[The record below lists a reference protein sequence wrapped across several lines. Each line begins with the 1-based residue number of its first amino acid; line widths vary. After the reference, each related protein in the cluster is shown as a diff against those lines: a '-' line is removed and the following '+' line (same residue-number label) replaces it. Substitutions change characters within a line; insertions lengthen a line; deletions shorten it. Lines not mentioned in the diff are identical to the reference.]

1 MEIDHIDHEV
11 IVVGGGAAGL
21 SAGIALARSR
31 RSVLV
36 IDAGEPRNAPAEGVH
51 NFLSRDGIG
60 PRELVATGRLELAHY
75 GGELLL
81 GRVLAAE
88 PVDDGFAVVLEDGV
102 AADRPAPRRHRRR
115 GRRSCPRSTGC
126 ASTGARGVLHCPY
139 CHGWEV
145 RDQAIGVVA
154 TSAASVHQALLF
166 SQLTDEITL
175 VTHSFEPDAESR
187 SLLAGAGV
195 TVIDGTVRSVES
207 DGEAV
212 SGLRLE
218 DGSLLP
224 VQAVVVSPYASAR
237 SSLLESLGIEAVAHP
252 SGMGEAVEVDPMG
265 QTSVPGRVRRR
276 QRHRHLRA
284 GDGCRSGR
292 HEGRCRRQRRPGD
305 DRRAREGGRMSTH
318 HHGHHHGHG
327 TTDAR
332 GPLGPLDRG
341 VLGRALRLHARRC
354 GAVTSTPS

>member
-1 MEIDHIDHEV
+1 MDIDHIDHEV

-60 PRELVATGRLELAHY
+60 PLELVAAGRLELAHY
-75 GGELLL
+75 GGGLLP
-81 GRVLAAE
+81 GRVLSAQ
-88 PVDDGFAVVLEDGV
+88 PVEDGFAVVLEDG
-102 AADRPAPRRHRRR
+102 ARLTARRLVVTAGVVDALPEIEGLHEHW
-115 GRRSCPRSTGC
+115 GT
-126 ASTGARGVLHCPY
+126 AVLHCPY

-145 RDQAIGVVA
+145 RDQTIGVVA

-166 SQLTDEITL
+166 SQLTDQITL
-175 VTHSFEPDAESR
+175 VTHSFEPDAESL

-195 TVIDGTVRSVES
+195 DVLDGTVRSVES
-207 DGEAV
+207 DGDAV

-237 SSLLESLGIEAVAHP
+237 SSLLESLGIQAVAHP
-252 SGMGEAVEVDPMG
+252 SGMGDAVEVDLMG
-265 QTSVPGRVRRR
+265 QTSVPGVYA
-276 QRHRHLRA
+276 A
-284 GDGCRSGR
+284 GNVTDISAQVMG
-292 HEGRCRRQRRPGD
+292 
-305 DRRAREGGRMSTH
+305 AAAA
-318 HHGHHHGHG
+318 G
-327 TTDAR
+327 TKAGAAVNADLVMTDAR
-332 GPLGPLDRG
+332 EK
-341 VLGRALRLHARRC
+341 VVA
-354 GAVTSTPS
+354 

>member
-1 MEIDHIDHEV
+1 MDIDHIDHEV

-60 PRELVATGRLELAHY
+60 PLELVAAGRLELERY
-75 GGELLL
+75 GGALLP
-81 GRVLAAE
+81 GRALSAE
-88 PVDDGFAVVLEDGV
+88 PVDGGFAVVLEDG
-102 AADRPAPRRHRRR
+102 ARLTARRLVVTAGVVDALPEIEGLREHW
-115 GRRSCPRSTGC
+115 GT
-126 ASTGARGVLHCPY
+126 GVLHCPY

-175 VTHSFEPDAESR
+175 VTHSFEPDAESL

-195 TVIDGTVRSVES
+195 DVLDGSVRAVES
-207 DGEAV
+207 DGDAV
-212 SGLRLE
+212 SGLRLD
-218 DGSLLP
+218 DGGLLP

-252 SGMGEAVEVDPMG
+252 SGMGEAVEVDLMG
-265 QTSVPGRVRRR
+265 QTSVPGVYA
-276 QRHRHLRA
+276 A
-284 GDGCRSGR
+284 GNVTDISAQVMG
-292 HEGRCRRQRRPGD
+292 
-305 DRRAREGGRMSTH
+305 AAAA
-318 HHGHHHGHG
+318 G
-327 TTDAR
+327 TKA
-332 GPLGPLDRG
+332 
-341 VLGRALRLHARRC
+341 
-354 GAVTSTPS
+354 GAAVNATW